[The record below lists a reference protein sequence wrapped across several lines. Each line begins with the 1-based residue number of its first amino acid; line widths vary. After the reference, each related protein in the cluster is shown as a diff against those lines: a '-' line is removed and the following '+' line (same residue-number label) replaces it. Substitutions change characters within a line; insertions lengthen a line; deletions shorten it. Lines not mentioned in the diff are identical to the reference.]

1 MTFQKEKTLP
11 FVGYFLLLSK
21 KSWKLSIYEH
31 VESIPEAVPL
41 GPHSFLKKDIYCRY
55 ISQVSVQ
62 EKVDYTWHHA
72 WVTVSCQ
79 TF

>member
-31 VESIPEAVPL
+31 VESIPKAIP
-41 GPHSFLKKDIYCRY
+41 
-55 ISQVSVQ
+55 
-62 EKVDYTWHHA
+62 
-72 WVTVSCQ
+72 
-79 TF
+79 